1 MKYIQR
7 TIRRMAKLH
16 LWIILTYQSEE
27 GIELKEYQMH
37 VVSLQSSRLVQ
48 QIHIV
53 GPEGYDPKG

>member
-1 MKYIQR
+1 
-7 TIRRMAKLH
+7 MAKLQM
-16 LWIILTYQSEE
+16 WIILTYQSEE

-48 QIHIV
+48 QVHIV